1 MTELL
6 FVGCGKMGSALLRGV
21 APKVDKIVVVKP
33 TPFAEG
39 ANSFPNVSRVPAP
52 EQIDPSF
59 HPDAVILAVKPQD
72 MAAVLPKYARF
83 ASSVFLS
90 IAAGKTL
97 HALAGFLQNGETAI
111 VRSMPNL
118 PASIGLGMHVAI
130 ANAATTRPQ
139 RNLCDEILRASG
151 DVLWIEDEALIDPVT
166 ALSGCGPAYVF
177 ALVETMAEAGEKLGL
192 PPELAGHLARKT
204 VIGSGALLGQTAESA
219 ADLRRA
225 VASRGGSTAAALEHL
240 LGNDGL
246 PSLMLRAMEA
256 AAKRAKE
263 LSA

>member
-33 TPFAEG
+33 TPFANEIK
-39 ANSFPNVSRVPAP
+39 SIPHVSWVPAP

-59 HPDAVILAVKPQD
+59 HPDAVILAIKPQS
-72 MAAVLPKYARF
+72 MAEVVPLYARYR
-83 ASSVFLS
+83 SSVFLS

-97 HALAGFLQNGETAI
+97 HTLAGFLQNGETAI

-118 PASIGLGMHVAI
+118 PASIGAGITVTI
-130 ANAATTRPQ
+130 ANARTSSAQ
-139 RNLCDEILRASG
+139 RNLCDEILRATG

-177 ALVETMAEAGEKLGL
+177 ALVEAMAEAGEKLGL
-192 PPELAGHLARKT
+192 PPDLAQQLARKT
-204 VIGSGALLGQTAESA
+204 IIGSGALLDQTAESA

-240 LGNDGL
+240 LGDDGL
-246 PSLMLRAMEA
+246 PSLMLRTMQA